1 MSLMSLIRWPQ
12 ACLPNP
18 PPPFGAT
25 RLLKR
30 SVSWSRSHPP
40 PLKAPGT
47 GPWDQRP
54 WLGVESARFFWGGWE
69 EERPAMGLESLG
81 GAQSEAAS
89 EWLRAFDH
97 ARFRNPFS
105 LWCSYGV
112 SQEYRKFLR
121 WPIVRTCKLSKP
133 RTASGRSQDA
143 EQPRENAQGCQRLEQ
158 ACKCIKQI
166 CIKSVT
172 RVFSKSKSWSA
183 VTPGK
188 WVTHGGACACF
199 FLESLLTHAGRVW
212 RRRSAEPHSTT

>member
-1 MSLMSLIRWPQ
+1 MVRWNQSGVPGCFPSWRTGMFSIL
-12 ACLPNP
+12 ANDH
-18 PPPFGAT
+18 GSGSN
-25 RLLKR
+25 RL
-30 SVSWSRSHPP
+30 V
-40 PLKAPGT
+40 
-47 GPWDQRP
+47 
-54 WLGVESARFFWGGWE
+54 FWGWE

-143 EQPRENAQGCQRLEQ
+143 EQPRENAQGCQRLGQ

-188 WVTHGGACACF
+188 WVTHGGACTNGA
-199 FLESLLTHAGRVW
+199 
-212 RRRSAEPHSTT
+212 

>member
-1 MSLMSLIRWPQ
+1 MCPDAAPPAVEEKGFMEPLASPSPQ
-12 ACLPNP
+12 APWN
-18 PPPFGAT
+18 
-25 RLLKR
+25 
-30 SVSWSRSHPP
+30 
-40 PLKAPGT
+40 GT
-47 GPWDQRP
+47 MGPTTM
-54 WLGVESARFFWGGWE
+54 ARGRIGSFLGGWE

-143 EQPRENAQGCQRLEQ
+143 EQPRENAQGCQRLGQ
-158 ACKCIKQI
+158 ACKCMKQI

-188 WVTHGGACACF
+188 WVTHGGGVRVLF
-199 FLESLLTHAGRVW
+199 FSSHCSHRQGASGEGGQPNHTRQ
-212 RRRSAEPHSTT
+212 RKQ

>member
-1 MSLMSLIRWPQ
+1 
-12 ACLPNP
+12 
-18 PPPFGAT
+18 
-25 RLLKR
+25 
-30 SVSWSRSHPP
+30 
-40 PLKAPGT
+40 
-47 GPWDQRP
+47 
-54 WLGVESARFFWGGWE
+54 
-69 EERPAMGLESLG
+69 MGLESLG

-143 EQPRENAQGCQRLEQ
+143 EQPRENAQGCQRLGQ

-188 WVTHGGACACF
+188 WVTHGGACTNGA
-199 FLESLLTHAGRVW
+199 
-212 RRRSAEPHSTT
+212 

>member
-1 MSLMSLIRWPQ
+1 
-12 ACLPNP
+12 
-18 PPPFGAT
+18 
-25 RLLKR
+25 
-30 SVSWSRSHPP
+30 
-40 PLKAPGT
+40 
-47 GPWDQRP
+47 
-54 WLGVESARFFWGGWE
+54 
-69 EERPAMGLESLG
+69 MGLESLG

-105 LWCSYGV
+105 LWCSCGV

-143 EQPRENAQGCQRLEQ
+143 EQPRENAPGCQRLGQ

-188 WVTHGGACACF
+188 WRKHGEEVMTSGSCSVDSRLGSSKAWTISRETVYLIAST
-199 FLESLLTHAGRVW
+199 LHDSGWGPA
-212 RRRSAEPHSTT
+212 PHPIGVQEKRKTEEA

>member
-1 MSLMSLIRWPQ
+1 
-12 ACLPNP
+12 
-18 PPPFGAT
+18 
-25 RLLKR
+25 
-30 SVSWSRSHPP
+30 
-40 PLKAPGT
+40 
-47 GPWDQRP
+47 
-54 WLGVESARFFWGGWE
+54 
-69 EERPAMGLESLG
+69 MGLESLG

-143 EQPRENAQGCQRLEQ
+143 EQPRENGQGCQRLEQ

-188 WVTHGGACACF
+188 WVTHGGACA
-199 FLESLLTHAGRVW
+199 FLFSRVTAHTGRARMEKAASRTTLDNVNN
-212 RRRSAEPHSTT
+212 RHSMPSASC